1 MYIHK
6 PMSEYA
12 EGTYHSCV
20 CVVFVCAF
28 GFKHLA
34 NGFRLI

>member
-1 MYIHK
+1 
-6 PMSEYA
+6 MSEYA

-28 GFKHLA
+28 GSKHLA
-34 NGFRLI
+34 TVFA